1 MGMENFRN
9 ISYMISHV
17 FLMVFFY
24 LFTVHRFSK
33 RKTVGICIFV
43 FFVLNFTDCF
53 KLNFYPDSDLCYVTV
68 TVFQILIVQFTN
80 IFLSKTRDSRVLF
93 MGLSA
98 SNYVIAGSVIA
109 SVLFIWTGHAFLSFA
124 GSIAVHIFILL
135 FLYIK
140 IKDTWLK
147 CFEKEY
153 IGNWWQLCLIPIFF
167 YCGFSFL
174 AFFPYRLDDNPDNI
188 PGVLIFI
195 ITMFV
200 SYIVVMHYV
209 ESELER
215 NDIHWRNVLS
225 ECYIK
230 DLESHNH
237 SVEQFEQNLKI
248 LRHDIKHY
256 SGLIEQLLDQ
266 KEYGEVR
273 NAVKHINHVVD
284 ENKIMRYCSNLVM
297 NTILT
302 NIMEKASSMG
312 IRINLDAA
320 ISEAK
325 AVNDYEFAAVTANLF
340 ENAIMCVQNLE
351 EEKKYVDIKIQCEE
365 DHLFIDMKN
374 PYEKEIILDSLT
386 GLPKSRRG
394 ENHGFGMQSIS
405 AFADKLGGN
414 IGCYCEGGIFRI
426 ILFAKF

>member
-1 MGMENFRN
+1 MENFKN
-9 ISYMISHV
+9 ISYMISHI
-17 FLMVFFY
+17 FLMAFFY
-24 LFTVHRFSK
+24 LFTVHRFSRK
-33 RKTVGICIFV
+33 KTVGICV
-43 FFVLNFTDCF
+43 FVLFLLNFSDCF
-53 KLNFYPDSDLCYVTV
+53 KLNIFPDSGLCYVIV

-109 SVLFIWTGHAFLSFA
+109 SVLYIWTGHAFLSFA
-124 GSIAVHIFILL
+124 GSIAVHVFILL

-140 IKDTWLK
+140 IKDIWLK

-153 IGNWWQLCLIPIFF
+153 IGNWWELCLIPVFF

-174 AFFPYRLDDNPDNI
+174 AFFPYRLDDNPHNI

-200 SYIVVMHYV
+200 SYVVVMHYV
-209 ESELER
+209 ESESER
-215 NDIHWRNVLS
+215 NDMHWRNVLS

-230 DLESHNH
+230 DLESQFH

-256 SGLIEQLLDQ
+256 SGFIEQLLDQ

-284 ENKIMRYCSNLVM
+284 ENKIMRYCNNLVM
-297 NTILT
+297 NTVLS
-302 NIMEKASSMG
+302 NVMEKAFSLG
-312 IRINLDAA
+312 IRINLDAE
-320 ISEAK
+320 IMDNKE
-325 AVNDYEFAAVTANLF
+325 VDNYEFAAVTANLF
-340 ENAIMCVQNLE
+340 ENAIICVQDLE
-351 EEKKYVDIKIQCEE
+351 EEKKYVDVKIQCEE
-365 DHLFIDMKN
+365 DHLLFDIKN

-405 AFADKLGGN
+405 AFAENLGGN
-414 IGCYCEGGIFRI
+414 IGCYCEGGLFRI